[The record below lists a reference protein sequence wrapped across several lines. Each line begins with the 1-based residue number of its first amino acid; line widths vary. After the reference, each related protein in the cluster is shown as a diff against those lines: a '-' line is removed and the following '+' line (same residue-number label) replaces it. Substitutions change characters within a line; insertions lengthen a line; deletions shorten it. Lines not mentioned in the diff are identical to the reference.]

1 MKSIDFTKPGGFP
14 LTQDQLGYLQQA
26 YTEATAA
33 LAAMGSGAGS
43 PVIVSGMTV
52 TNPSTGNYSVTDG
65 WFFYNNEMVRC
76 IASSVTGASG
86 STAPFVSIT
95 SSAAPL
101 VYYDGSAP
109 NVVLEKTAVLQVLPV
124 ATVTDAT
131 RFPLAGLKLFGA
143 GFGAANR
150 EAVWKTMTVST
161 AVPDGGVSGTLYY
174 KKDHT
179 ANTLQIRGTLLSANA
194 QNFAASPSPLMYL
207 MGTLP
212 AGYIPANPTYFIASY
227 FGATLLKD
235 DLGVAWL
242 KQINCGINSTGQFF
256 VNWLRPD
263 IAAAGYG
270 INFNTIIS
278 LD

>member
-1 MKSIDFTKPGGFP
+1 MKSIDFTQPGGFP
-14 LTQDQLGYLQQA
+14 LTQDQLGYLQAA

-33 LAAMGSGAGS
+33 LATMGAGTS
-43 PVIVSGMTV
+43 TPVIISGMTV
-52 TNPSTGNYSVTDG
+52 SNPSAGNFSVTDG

-86 STAPFVSIT
+86 SAAPFISIT

-124 ATVTDAT
+124 ATSADAT
-131 RFPLAGLKLFGA
+131 RFPLADIKPFGA

-150 EAVWKTMTVST
+150 EAVWKTLNVST
-161 AVPDGGVSGTLYY
+161 AVPDGGVSGTVYY

-179 ANTLQIRGTLLSANA
+179 ANTLHIRGLLTSANA
-194 QNFAASPSPLMYL
+194 QNFAASPFPLYYL

-212 AGYIPANPTYFIASY
+212 VGYIPNNSTYFVATY
-227 FGATLLKD
+227 FGSAVLKD

-242 KQINCGINSTGQFF
+242 KQINCGINSTGQFY

-263 IAAAGYG
+263 IAVAAYG
-270 INFNTIIS
+270 INFNTTIP

>member
-1 MKSIDFTKPGGFP
+1 MKSIDFTQPGGFP
-14 LTQDQLGYLQQA
+14 LTQDQLGYLQAA

-33 LAAMGSGAGS
+33 LAIMGAGTS
-43 PVIVSGMTV
+43 TPVIISGMTV
-52 TNPSTGNYSVTDG
+52 SNPSAGNFSVTDG

-86 STAPFVSIT
+86 SAAPFISIT

-124 ATVTDAT
+124 ATSADAT
-131 RFPLAGLKLFGA
+131 RFPLADIKPFGA

-150 EAVWKTMTVST
+150 EAVWKTLNVST
-161 AVPDGGVSGTLYY
+161 AVPDGGVSGTVYY

-179 ANTLQIRGTLLSANA
+179 ANTLHIRGLLTSANA

-207 MGTLP
+207 MGALP
-212 AGYIPANPTYFIASY
+212 SGYLPMNTVYFSGHYYTSALI
-227 FGATLLKD
+227 KD
-235 DLGVAWL
+235 DLNIGWV
-242 KQINCGINSTGQFF
+242 KQINCAFNLLGQLYI
-256 VNWLRPD
+256 NWLRPE
-263 IAAAGYG
+263 IAVAGYA
-270 INFNTIIS
+270 INFNTIIP